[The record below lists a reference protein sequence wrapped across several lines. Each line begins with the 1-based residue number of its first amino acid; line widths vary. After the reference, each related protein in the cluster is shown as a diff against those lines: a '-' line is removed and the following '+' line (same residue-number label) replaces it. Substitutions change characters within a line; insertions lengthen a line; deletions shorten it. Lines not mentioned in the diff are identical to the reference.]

1 MCVKV
6 NVQSSVAMQ
15 CFQPDADEHCTAVT
29 DICALQSWAR
39 PSSWLLTSCSFSLL
53 VTPSDS
59 CQQLGFPPLWIPK
72 FIVNTTLEFLQNI
85 INLKLFFEEE
95 INSSWQI

>member
-1 MCVKV
+1 
-6 NVQSSVAMQ
+6 MQ
-15 CFQPDADEHCTAVT
+15 CFQPDAEYAAT
-29 DICALQSWAR
+29 DISALQSWAR

-95 INSSWQI
+95 INSECQI